1 MGLDLIPRLA
11 EQVAVCGLEGGG
23 SEVPGAG
30 SDQTFHAESLLED
43 RSKQKKQKVKEGE
56 FPDQLL
62 SLLKNCIEDRRKIE
76 MRQRQVQIEGVT
88 VTVNVNLDRR
98 NWSDESL

>member
-43 RSKQKKQKVKEGE
+43 RSKQKETESHIAREGALG
-56 FPDQLL
+56 Q
-62 SLLKNCIEDRRKIE
+62 N
-76 MRQRQVQIEGVT
+76 
-88 VTVNVNLDRR
+88 
-98 NWSDESL
+98 

>member
-1 MGLDLIPRLA
+1 MDWREEAVRSPGQGRTRLSTLSL
-11 EQVAVCGLEGGG
+11 CLKT
-23 SEVPGAG
+23 GAN
-30 SDQTFHAESLLED
+30 
-43 RSKQKKQKVKEGE
+43 KKKQKVKEGE